1 MNVAL
6 WIAQALLASMFLM
19 AGVMKLTKP
28 KKDLREKLGDWVD
41 QYAGSTLKLIGLL
54 ELLGAVGLLVP
65 IGLDILPILTPLAA
79 IGLAMTMVGAIKIHA
94 DRMEHDKVKM
104 NVALMTLALFIAVGR
119 FVIIPV
125 L

>member
-19 AGVMKLTKP
+19 AGVMKLIKP

-41 QYAGSTLKLIGLL
+41 QYTSSTFKLIGLL

-94 DRMEHDKVKM
+94 DRKEHDKVKM

-119 FVIIPV
+119 FLILPV
-125 L
+125 M

>member
-19 AGVMKLTKP
+19 AGVMKLIKP
-28 KKDLREKLGDWVD
+28 KKDLREKLGDWID
-41 QYAGSTLKLIGLL
+41 QYTGSTLKLIGLL

-94 DRMEHDKVKM
+94 DRKEHDKVKM

-119 FVIIPV
+119 FLILPV
-125 L
+125 M

>member
-19 AGVMKLTKP
+19 AGVMKLIKP

-41 QYAGSTLKLIGLL
+41 QYTSSTFKLIGLL
-54 ELLGAVGLLVP
+54 ELLGAMGLLVP

-94 DRMEHDKVKM
+94 DRKEHDKVKM

-119 FVIIPV
+119 FLILPV
-125 L
+125 M